1 MIVTMKSAFL
11 QFVRRYGRTWFLL
24 SCLVLDPLMVRGQS
38 ATWDSRNVGAFIN
51 TAPQIDATNF
61 YNEAT
66 WNIGTFSPF
75 ETAHTLNYT
84 NIGIMNGSLGWEFD
98 WGPSI
103 SGQRSMAAN
112 FVNNAG
118 GATITALDGQT
129 INLLDQLVY
138 QSYLWVSATNIINKG
153 TLVAGAHGE
162 IRLTGKNVNLS
173 HSGIEITPLTAIG
186 SANNFTLTNFTSDNG
201 IVTLFWQPTNNYTIF
216 EPIWDGTEL
225 FNPLFPNGGF
235 DAVNICGQT
244 SVSIPSFIPTVSDSF
259 SNNTGLFVVH
269 ATNNVGQPVPP
280 IFLAT
285 NQIRQ
290 AVFVVVGDSNTIP
303 AAIHF
308 SPSPIPTNFF
318 DTISV
323 QFFST
328 FTNVITGQ
336 VQTNYIY
343 IVDDYASY
351 TNGAALPDSNGA
363 DPSSAC
369 NGTPLRPVN
378 FVVSRL
384 DPGNTFAGGA
394 TGLGP
399 PSGIFLYDPLTFSN
413 SVISGMAS
421 LYGFNVDNKGNDVP
435 PELPAGSSVTNLEGR
450 VRIYADNLNLNQTK
464 VRAEGQIVIQT
475 TNLTSTVNAVMDCQN
490 LSYNLSSATGNLNF
504 TNLAKPI
511 VERLNG
517 NVTVLSTLVTN
528 FVIVI
533 TPNWVTNT
541 AGTNGGP
548 WIEQDLTNALQINI
562 NMLVVDASV
571 LTNTLPVTV
580 QDLVLHDT
588 NILVSDSVNVDNTF
602 LLDGQSAT
610 LQGNVTLFG
619 ALQNWTT
626 ANAPTLR
633 YFTNNGI
640 LSIPNSAHFGDDG
653 STNYLAFVNN
663 GAIESGGQSIN
674 AANLQINNGTNV
686 TFGGGFYAVIQTGQL
701 NGALIFSASDIQFTA
716 SNLQIL
722 QSILSAQAALDF
734 TSPNIT
740 DGGISAPNI
749 FICQNG
755 FNLWSTP
762 VKGSLLGTGIDDMA
776 LGQSEV
782 DHVWAGKNLGAG
794 ASGFINNAAINTL
807 ILDPQG
813 SQAVGYDPLFAFSGA
828 TGNNGMYVSNLDLS
842 LLTDYA
848 NEIEIDPSLTI
859 YFATAELNPSVVIA
873 PFPDAEHFLNG
884 QFGGHLQWIG
894 VTSFSKPQSAF
905 AKKFQLTAGFNNAAG
920 QFQLV
925 ENVMPGQTNITEAST
940 NLLNWVPICT
950 NIGSYSNFGLFTI
963 MDTNSRT
970 YNSRFYRFK
979 VLP

>member
-24 SCLVLDPLMVRGQS
+24 CCLVVNPLMVSGQS

-66 WNIGTFSPF
+66 WNIFTFSSF

-84 NIGIMNGSLGWEFD
+84 NIGSMTGSLGWEFD

-118 GATITALDGQT
+118 GATITAFDGPT
-129 INLLDQLVY
+129 LNLLQQIVY

-153 TLVAGAHGE
+153 TMIAGAHGE
-162 IRLTGKNVNLS
+162 IKLTGKNVNLS

-186 SANNFTLTNFTSDNG
+186 SANNFSLSNFTSDNG
-201 IVTLFWQPTNNYTIF
+201 IVTLFWAPTNTYTIF
-216 EPIWDGTEL
+216 EPIWDGTTL
-225 FNPLFPNGGF
+225 FNPLFQIGGPN
-235 DAVNICGQT
+235 AVDTCGPT
-244 SVSIPSFIPTVSDSF
+244 SVSIPTFIPTVSDSI
-259 SNNTGLFVVH
+259 SNNTGLFAVYP
-269 ATNNVGQPVPP
+269 TNSTGQPLPP
-280 IFLAT
+280 VFLAT

-290 AVFVVVGDSNTIP
+290 AVFVLVGDPNIITP
-303 AAIHF
+303 TIHF
-308 SPSPIPTNFF
+308 SPSPIPTNIF

-323 QFFST
+323 QLFAT

-351 TNGAALPDSNGA
+351 TNGGLLPDRNGP
-363 DPSSAC
+363 DPSAAC
-369 NGTPLRPVN
+369 NGQPFRPVN
-378 FVVSRL
+378 YIVSRL
-384 DPGNTFAGGA
+384 DPNNTFANGF
-394 TGLGP
+394 TGLGT
-399 PSGIFLYDPLTFSN
+399 PSAIFLFDPLTFSN
-413 SVISGMAS
+413 SVISGLS
-421 LYGFNVDNKGNDVP
+421 SIYGFRVDNKGNDVP
-435 PELPAGSSVTNLEGR
+435 PELPAGSAVSNLVGR

-464 VRAEGQIVIQT
+464 VRAEGQVVIQT
-475 TNLTSTVNAVMDCQN
+475 TNLTSTVNAVVDCQN
-490 LSYNLSSATGNLNF
+490 LSYNLSSAAGNLNF
-504 TNLAKPI
+504 ANLAKPI

-517 NVTVLSTLVTN
+517 NVEMVSSLVTN
-528 FVIVI
+528 FQIVI
-533 TPNWVTNT
+533 TPNWVTNST
-541 AGTNGGP
+541 SSNGPP
-548 WIEQDLTNALQINI
+548 WIEQDLTNFLQINI
-562 NMLVVDASV
+562 NMLVVDASE

-580 QDLVLHDT
+580 QDLVLHGT
-588 NILVSDSVNVDNTF
+588 NMFVGDSVNVDNSF

-619 ALQNWTT
+619 VLQNWTT

-640 LSIPNSAHFGDDG
+640 LFIPNSAHFGDDG
-653 STNYLAFVNN
+653 PTNYLAFVNN
-663 GAIESGGQSIN
+663 GTVESGGQSIN
-674 AANLQINNGTNV
+674 AVNLQINNGTNV
-686 TFGGGFYAVIQTGQL
+686 AFGGGFYAVTQTGQL
-701 NGALIFSASDIQFTA
+701 NGASIFSASDIQFTA
-716 SNLQIL
+716 NNLQIV
-722 QSILSAQAALDF
+722 QSTLAAQAALDF

-762 VKGSLLGTGIDDMA
+762 VKGSLLGTEIDDIA

-794 ASGFINNAAINTL
+794 ASGFVNNAAINTL

-813 SQAVGYDPLFAFSGA
+813 PQTLGYEPLFVFSGA

-842 LLTDYA
+842 VLTDYA
-848 NEIEIDPSLTI
+848 NEIQIDPSLTI
-859 YFATAELNPSVVIA
+859 YFATADLNPAVVIA

-905 AKKFQLTAGFNNAAG
+905 AKKFQLTGGYDTATGR
-920 QFQLV
+920 FQLA
-925 ENVMPGQTNITEAST
+925 ENIMPGQTNIIEAST

-950 NIGSYSNFGLFTI
+950 NIGSYSNFGSFTVVV
-963 MDTNSRT
+963 TNSQAFH
-970 YNSRFYRFK
+970 SRFYRFK